1 MVGKC
6 TDRLISVLD
15 TRTHEREF
23 DVRETLKRY
32 SMDVI
37 WNCAFGFDIDIQQ
50 KDDDLDYFLKS
61 EDVFKKTESL
71 NIFSFISCKKKNEK
85 NKQKRSG

>member
-1 MVGKC
+1 
-6 TDRLISVLD
+6 
-15 TRTHEREF
+15 
-23 DVRETLKRY
+23 
-32 SMDVI
+32 MDVI

-71 NIFSFISCKKKNEK
+71 NIFSFISCKKNEINKNGRVIGIFPYDHEINVNRRQSHLELTVWPK
-85 NKQKRSG
+85 FSK